1 MGFPWTLQKYILR
14 ETGKAFLLTAL
25 ALTAVLG
32 LGGGVLQMIQVGE
45 VTPGQLGRLL
55 AFVLPVSAALTLPI
69 AALFSA
75 TVTYGRLSADNEFVA
90 CRASGVNLYVL
101 LLPTIAISL
110 LSAMITFGFT
120 NFLIPGMVRNLNEFV
135 SSDIGMFVRQR
146 LKNPRGIQLTEKYR
160 VHADDA
166 DILPDQSNRV
176 LLHHVAFVESDG
188 QEWTRYGTSRL
199 IDLEFTRG
207 ASQLSVSGTMHDVS
221 IYDGRRFADV
231 AEERLPT
238 RELPT
243 LLRRQVKFLN
253 LSELIEFLRKPDAWP
268 NVASAFTRLRFAV
281 SRRIAYQSL
290 MDEFNAKKLI
300 SLANSSGTL
309 ALRSNVAAL
318 ISDDG
323 GVEMTEAG
331 IIEGRG
337 DHVRK
342 LNAGRVLIEV
352 VRGDMPSETGFRVEG
367 YEVRSSDRNT
377 PAISK
382 EAFGIF
388 AVPQSVIDEVA
399 AKSNDDLIRCVGKAP
414 AGAQQTSFHARDAVA
429 ERRAEVMDERSE
441 LERRIIATMH
451 ERSAFSVS
459 IFVLVILGAALGII
473 FRGAH
478 VLTAFGISFIPSLVV
493 ILCIVMGRQMAIN
506 ARTHD
511 TGLML
516 MWAGIALVAV
526 IDVVT
531 LTKVLRR

>member
-45 VTPGQLGRLL
+45 VTPSQLGRLL

-75 TVTYGRLSADNEFVA
+75 TVSYGRFAADNEFVA
-90 CRASGVNLYVL
+90 CRASGVNLHIL
-101 LLPTIAISL
+101 LLPTFAISL
-110 LSAMITFGFT
+110 FSALITFGFT

-146 LKNPRGIQLTEKYR
+146 LKNPRGVQLTDRYR

-166 DILPDQSNRV
+166 DILTDHGNRV
-176 LLHHVAFVESDG
+176 LLHHVAFVETDG

-199 IDLEFTRG
+199 IDLEFIRDQ
-207 ASQLSVSGTMHDVS
+207 SHLSVAGTMHDVS

-243 LLRRQVKFLN
+243 LLKRQVKFLN
-253 LSELIEFLRKPDAWP
+253 LPELFEFLRNPNSWPDVT
-268 NVASAFTRLRFAV
+268 NAFTRLRFAY
-281 SRRIAYQSL
+281 SRRAVYQILTSQFGSQGAITL
-290 MDEFNAKKLI
+290 
-300 SLANSSGTL
+300 SNSNGTL
-309 ALRSNVAAL
+309 ALRGKSAAL
-318 ISDDG
+318 VPGDG
-323 GVEMTEAG
+323 GVQIDDAG
-331 IIEGRG
+331 VLEHRGGR
-337 DHVRK
+337 DRK
-342 LNAGRVLIEV
+342 LSAARVLIEV
-352 VRGDMPSETGFRVEG
+352 VRGENPGESGIRAEG
-367 YEVRSSDRNT
+367 YDIHLGERGT
-377 PAISK
+377 GTLAK
-382 EAFGIF
+382 ETFGVF
-388 AVPQSVIDEVA
+388 NVPQSIVDDVNS
-399 AKSNDDLIRCVGKAP
+399 KSDGDLARIPKATIEP
-414 AGAQQTSFHARDAVA
+414 GSRDPV
-429 ERRAEVMDERSE
+429 EEKRADALDTRGE
-441 LERRIIATMH
+441 LERRIVATIH

-459 IFVLVILGAALGII
+459 IFVLVILGATLGIV

-478 VLTAFGISFIPSLVV
+478 VLTAFGISFVPSLLV

-506 ARTHD
+506 AKTHE

-516 MWAGIALVAV
+516 MWAGIALVALL
-526 IDVVT
+526 DVVT